1 MKLYLFDKW
10 EGARSFSRD
19 ERGLVTTTCEDDS
32 LPETMASHSPAG
44 TLCVWKGTIYDPRK
58 LTDDELDELGISP
71 EEARECDEWWQGKMR
86 PATDAEILAVLS
98 FAPNTHTPALSVATP
113 DARRVVDL
121 TSAFLPDAKW
131 AAWLLLHA
139 GQQGVNEH
147 RQMMAHSVTLTGRI
161 EELERALA
169 ATTPD
174 AQGGGA

>member
-1 MKLYLFDKW
+1 MRDDKTTEQQPVAWMGDAPEPYGIMVTLDADKAARWTKYGFAVTPLY
-10 EGARSFSRD
+10 
-19 ERGLVTTTCEDDS
+19 
-32 LPETMASHSPAG
+32 P
-44 TLCVWKGTIYDPRK
+44 
-58 LTDDELDELGISP
+58 
-71 EEARECDEWWQGKMR
+71 
-86 PATDAEILAVLS
+86 
-98 FAPNTHTPALSVATP
+98 TPSVATP